1 MSSLGPAPTETWT
14 RSLHAA
20 SRDAA
25 GPPVPGAAGAERT
38 RACGLSGRQR
48 HGRQQDRDGALAPP
62 RTAARGRAHLCQ
74 HPPRDERPRVT
85 PETLSETRRFPHP
98 RCHGTCRPHGGQ
110 SRGTAACR
118 GLLGPRTPE
127 PRALFLGAAALR

>member
-25 GPPVPGAAGAERT
+25 GPPVPGGGWGRT
-38 RACGLSGRQR
+38 DEGVWPVGRQR
-48 HGRQQDRDGALAPP
+48 RGWRQDRDGALAPP
-62 RTAARGRAHLCQ
+62 RTAARGHAQLCQ

-98 RCHGTCRPHGGQ
+98 RCRGTCRPHGGQ